1 MTALRREQT
10 TKSASIVLV
19 FSLWL
24 TMVANARLSAAAE
37 PGDSGDQPNLRPTI
51 ATDEPAARRDDTVS
65 DPSSICQL
73 IESAAVAN

>member
-1 MTALRREQT
+1 
-10 TKSASIVLV
+10 
-19 FSLWL
+19 
-24 TMVANARLSAAAE
+24 MVANARLSAAAE